1 MAFLF
6 KDEEVAPFEETSSL
20 YSISLASLL
29 VNQFDHSLFSRMG
42 HITFL
47 FGFLNYYFETHG
59 FINTDFTNHYS

>member
-1 MAFLF
+1 MGSLF
-6 KDEEVAPFEETSSL
+6 KDEEVAPFEETL
-20 YSISLASLL
+20 NLCSINLASLL

-59 FINTDFTNHYS
+59 FINIDFTNHYS